1 MPRLA
6 PAEAPFDPSVAATI
20 DRVRPPGAPPLAL
33 FRTLAHNP
41 RVLSRFFAAA
51 LLDPGSVTVRQ
62 RELMI
67 LRTCA
72 RAGSEYE
79 WGVHVAL
86 YAKAAGLD
94 EAMVAATCA
103 PAAVLPPMDP
113 ADRLVLDL
121 ADALHDT
128 ATVDDALWARLA
140 AALEPAQIVELVTL
154 AGLYRMVSGLTNALG
169 VENEAYGARF
179 PA

>member
-6 PAEAPFDPSVAATI
+6 PAGPPYDQLVAEPI

-41 RVLSRFFAAA
+41 RVLSRIFAGN
-51 LLDPGSVTVRQ
+51 LLDMGAVSVRQ

-79 WGVHVAL
+79 WGVHVAA
-86 YAKAAGLD
+86 YAGAAGLD
-94 EAMVAATCA
+94 EATVAATCA
-103 PAAVLPPMDP
+103 ADPAGMDP
-113 ADRLVLDL
+113 DDRLVLDL
-121 ADALHDT
+121 ADALFERAD
-128 ATVDDALWARLA
+128 VDDALWARLA
-140 AALEPAQIVELVTL
+140 AAWTPDVIIELIAL
-154 AGLYRMVSGLTNALG
+154 AGLYRMVSSFTNALG
-169 VENEAYGARF
+169 IENEAFGARF
-179 PA
+179 P